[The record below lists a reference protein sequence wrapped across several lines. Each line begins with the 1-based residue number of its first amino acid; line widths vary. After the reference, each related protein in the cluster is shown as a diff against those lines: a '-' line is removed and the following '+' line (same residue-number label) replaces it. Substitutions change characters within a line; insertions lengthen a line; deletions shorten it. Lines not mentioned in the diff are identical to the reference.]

1 MLHFVTGNKHKI
13 DFAKLVLTPLNIP
26 FEVISLP
33 LVEIQSD
40 SIEEIAIN
48 KAKQAFEQLQKPL
61 IIKDDGWHIEALNG
75 FPGPYMKY
83 VNEWLTVEDYQNL
96 LRAKENKKVLF
107 TEVICYIDNAET
119 KVFRGEIIGRVLE
132 EAMGKANHPFMEL
145 VTFRQDRRSMAQA
158 VNEGLLEFDET
169 TAWNEFGNWY
179 KKL

>member
-26 FEVISLP
+26 FEVIPLP
-33 LVEIQSD
+33 LVEIQPD
-40 SIEEIAIN
+40 SIEEIPIN
-48 KAKQAFEQLQKPL
+48 KAKQAFE
-61 IIKDDGWHIEALNG
+61 
-75 FPGPYMKY
+75 
-83 VNEWLTVEDYQNL
+83 QNL